1 MSYFFQCDAVT
12 SEKKLPDPELSPWK
26 KAFNGGAGIILTRKP
41 LYQQWIFI
49 SPLAGACLKLNIF
62 FAVLFAETAKH
73 RVMENQ
79 INSKLSNSFLR
90 IIIAIEF

>member
-1 MSYFFQCDAVT
+1 MT

-26 KAFNGGAGIILTRKP
+26 KAFNSGAGIILTRKP

-49 SPLAGACLKLNIF
+49 SPLAGACLKLNTF
-62 FAVLFAETAKH
+62 FAVLFAKRSGTTMDNH
-73 RVMENQ
+73 

-90 IIIAIEF
+90 IVIGMKF